1 MAFTTITAITIENF
15 KTISK
20 PVRIELAPITLLF
33 GSNSAGKSTII
44 QALHYMREVLEHG
57 NLDADNSSWAGE
69 YLDFGGFKSLV
80 NGHDLNKSIRIR
92 VDFLCA
98 PTFFKV
104 YPAFPFPGI
113 DGDQIEVCDIRTE
126 YWDSWLTFC
135 YFFEIE
141 VSWNFKSSSPCLSRV
156 SSGLFDEKIA
166 DIVRASSPVHVEGVQ
181 PSFDEFLKYVNFDH
195 EVFCS
200 CGDSFLQELVAGLL
214 PDDFLAGKSDV
225 GIPASLCCSPPT
237 LWADNLAFDPEFVEK
252 LMRDRSEVEQADALR
267 KILKFES
274 YLSQL
279 IKGPADILLEALQG
293 MAYVGPIRKTPER
306 HFAPRKTSDP
316 ARWATGLAAWDK
328 LFLADQ
334 EFIDEL
340 NRWLAEP
347 ERLGAGYKVEARR
360 FREIDSS
367 HEIWSLL
374 DSSGEADLASIM
386 KTIQKDTPEKKELS
400 LLDLRRNCNVLPHD
414 IGIGISQMMPVLI
427 AALDK
432 KVGVAVIEQP
442 ELHIHPGLQCRLA
455 DLFILSALGSA
466 CSQSPGPDYGH
477 TQFLL
482 ETHSEHLLL
491 RLLRR
496 IRETTDGTLPDWHCG
511 LKPENLSINF
521 IDFQNGKHSVRRL
534 QVSEDGDSSGNWPEG
549 FFEERAEE
557 LF

>member
-1 MAFTTITAITIENF
+1 MIGRIIALTIENF
-15 KTISK
+15 KGISD
-20 PVRIELAPITLLF
+20 PVRIEFAPITLLF
-33 GSNSAGKSTII
+33 GANSAGKSTII
-44 QALHYMREVLEHG
+44 QALHYMREILEHG

-69 YLDFGGFKSLV
+69 TLDFGGFRSLV
-80 NGHDLNKSIRIR
+80 NGHDLYKSIRIR
-92 VDFLCA
+92 IDFTCDSS
-98 PTFFKV
+98 FFKV
-104 YPAFPFPGI
+104 YPAFPFRGI
-113 DGDQIEVCDIRTE
+113 DPEQVEVCDIRTE
-126 YWDSWLTFC
+126 YYDSWFSFH

-141 VSWNFKSSSPCLSRV
+141 VSWDFASSSPCMSRI

-166 DIVRASSPVHVEGVQ
+166 DIVRTDKQVYFDGVQ
-181 PSFDEFLKYVNFDH
+181 PGFDEFLKYVNFSH

-200 CGDSFLQELVAGLL
+200 YGDSFLQDLVAGLL

-225 GIPASLCCSPPT
+225 GIPATLCCSPPT
-237 LWADNLAFDPEFVEK
+237 LWDDNLSFDVEFIEE
-252 LMRDRSEVEQADALR
+252 LLRGYSEVGKADALR
-267 KILKFES
+267 RILQFES
-274 YLSQL
+274 YLTQL
-279 IKGPADILLEALQG
+279 IRGPADILLEILQG

-306 HFAPRKTSDP
+306 YFVPRKTSDP

-347 ERLGAGYKVEARR
+347 ERLGVGYKVEARR
-360 FREIDSS
+360 FREIDSD
-367 HEIWSLL
+367 HEIWSLV
-374 DSSGEADLASIM
+374 DSTGEVGLASIL

-400 LLDLRRNCNVLPHD
+400 LLDLRRGCNVLPHD

-427 AALDK
+427 AALDNR
-432 KVGVAVIEQP
+432 VGIAAIEQP
-442 ELHIHPGLQCRLA
+442 ELHVHPGLQCRLA
-455 DLFILSALGSA
+455 DLFILSALRSSY
-466 CSQSPGPDYGH
+466 SQSQKPDYGQ

-496 IRETTDGTLPDWHCG
+496 IRETTDGTLPEWHCG
-511 LKPENLSINF
+511 LKPEHLSINF
-521 IDFQNGKHSVRRL
+521 IDFKNGKHSVRRL
-534 QVSEDGDSSGNWPEG
+534 QVSDDGDSLGDWPDG